1 MADEALNKIAEY
13 VSKQPA
19 GGHPEWIRAE
29 LRPMIQ
35 EVLDEVASEIAA
47 NWGYTDA
54 RAQGLAFALGYLHGR
69 YKVKKV
75 VDPGPASPY
84 SEETLSTTVCVD
96 PRCPSGHAHYGP
108 CPGPHREDEA
118 PCSYTQ
124 SHTREF
130 CGNPGCRA

>member
-13 VSKQPA
+13 AVARQWCDALSTTEIQD
-19 GGHPEWIRAE
+19 G

-47 NWGYTDA
+47 HWGHTDA
-54 RAQGLAFALGYLHGR
+54 RPEGLAFALGYLHGR
-69 YKVKKV
+69 YKVKKIV
-75 VDPGPASPY
+75 
-84 SEETLSTTVCVD
+84 SEV
-96 PRCPSGHAHYGP
+96 
-108 CPGPHREDEA
+108 